1 MLLAALRDLQWRR
14 RRFVITVLGTALVF
28 AMSLLM
34 SGLSNAFTVE
44 IEQTLD
50 DQRATAWISRDNVAG
65 AFSPG
70 SFLGPDDVATI
81 TASLSD
87 ANRVTPLLFAAAT
100 ARMPEGGI
108 RNVNVMGVISGGL
121 GTFTEVSSG
130 TTELTTG
137 SVIVPK
143 SLGLSVGDSFDISGQ
158 SFAVSGVVNNASLI
172 AGTPTVLMPLADAQ
186 ALLFGG
192 QPRVSMLL
200 AVADPTSSSDEVI
213 VPDGYRSFTR
223 AEVSADLIRPL
234 KNPIASIDFIKL
246 LLWMVAALIIASV
259 VYLTVLERTRD
270 IAVFKATGASSWSI
284 GIGIC
289 LQAVIL
295 AVLASILGIVL
306 AKLLAP
312 RFPMEVAVSTRSMI
326 LLPLLAIGVGV
337 LAGLIGVRRTVRVE
351 PATAFG
357 GP

>member
-1 MLLAALRDLQWRR
+1 MLIAALRDLQWRR

-44 IEQTLD
+44 IDRTLD

-70 SFLGPDDVATI
+70 SSLAPDDIAVI
-81 TASLSD
+81 TEALTP
-87 ANRVTPLLFAAAT
+87 AHQLAPLLFAAAT
-100 ARMPEGGI
+100 ARMPDGSI
-108 RNVNVMGVISGGL
+108 RNVNVMGLNSGGL
-121 GTFTEVSSG
+121 GAYTSVADGEI
-130 TTELTTG
+130 ELISG

-143 SLGLSVGDSFDISGQ
+143 SLALDLGESFAISGVPF
-158 SFAVSGVVNNASLI
+158 SVSGIVEHASLI

-200 AVADPTSSSDEVI
+200 AVGDPASSSSEVI
-213 VPDGYRSFTR
+213 VPDGYRAFTR
-223 AEVSADLIRPL
+223 AEVTADLIRPL
-234 KNPIASIDFIKL
+234 KNPIASIDFIKI

-270 IAVFKATGASSWSI
+270 IAVFKATGSSSWSI
-284 GIGIC
+284 GVGIC

-295 AVLASILGIVL
+295 AVLASIIGIVMATL
-306 AKLLAP
+306 IAP
-312 RFPMEVAVSTRSMI
+312 KFPMEVAVSTESMI
-326 LLPLLAIGVGV
+326 LLPLLAVGVGV

>member
-44 IEQTLD
+44 IKQTLD
-50 DQRATAWISRDNVAG
+50 DQHASAWISRDNVAG

-70 SFLGPDDVATI
+70 SFLGPDDVVAVEAALSPDNK
-81 TASLSD
+81 AS
-87 ANRVTPLLFAAAT
+87 PLLFAAAT
-100 ARMPEGGI
+100 ARIDGSI
-108 RNVNVMGVISGGL
+108 RNINVMGLNSGGL

-130 TTELTTG
+130 ETELTTG
-137 SVIVPK
+137 FVIVPK
-143 SLGLSVGDSFDISGQ
+143 ALDLDVGDSFDISGT
-158 SFAVSGVVNNASLI
+158 SFSVSGVVDNASLI
-172 AGTPTVLMPLADAQ
+172 AGTPTVLMPLEDAQ
-186 ALLFGG
+186 KLLFGG
-192 QPRVSMLL
+192 QPRVSMIL
-200 AVADPTSSSDEVI
+200 AIGNLT
-213 VPDGYRSFTR
+213 VPGGYRAFNR
-223 AEVSADLIRPL
+223 AEVEADLIRPL
-234 KNPIASIDFIKL
+234 KNPIASIDFIKI

-270 IAVFKATGASSWSI
+270 IAVFKATGSSSWSI
-284 GIGIC
+284 GLGIC

-295 AVLASILGIVL
+295 AVLASILGIVM

-312 RFPMEVAVSTRSMI
+312 KFPMQVVVSTSSMI

>member
-14 RRFVITVLGTALVF
+14 RRFVITVIGTALVF

-44 IEQTLD
+44 IEKTLD
-50 DQRATAWISRDNVAG
+50 DQRATAWISRDGVAG

-70 SFLGPDDVATI
+70 SFLAPDDVAAI
-81 TASLSD
+81 EAALSPG
-87 ANRVTPLLFAAAT
+87 NRAAPLLFAAAT
-100 ARMPEGGI
+100 ARMPDGAI
-108 RNVNVMGVISGGL
+108 RNVNVMGANSGML
-121 GTFTEVSSG
+121 GTFTDVSSG
-130 TTELTTG
+130 ATDLTSG

-143 SLGLSVGDSFDISGQ
+143 SLDLDVGDSFDISGT
-158 SFAVSGVVNNASLI
+158 SFFISGVVDNASLI
-172 AGTPTVLMPLADAQ
+172 AGTPTVLMPLGDAQ
-186 ALLFGG
+186 QLLFGG
-192 QPRVSMLL
+192 QERVSMML
-200 AVADPTSSSDEVI
+200 AVDDRRSGSGEVV
-213 VPDGYRSFTR
+213 VPDGYRAFTR
-223 AEVSADLIRPL
+223 AEVEADLIRPL
-234 KNPIASIDFIKL
+234 KSPIASIDFIKV
-246 LLWMVAALIIASV
+246 LLWMVAALIVASV

-270 IAVFKATGASSWSI
+270 IAVFKATGASTWSI
-284 GIGIC
+284 GLGIC

-306 AKLLAP
+306 ATLLAP
-312 RFPMEVAVSTRSMI
+312 RFPMEVAVSTRSMV
-326 LLPLLAIGVGV
+326 LLPLLAVGVGV

>member
-14 RRFVITVLGTALVF
+14 RRFVITILGTALVF

-44 IEQTLD
+44 IKQTLD

-70 SFLGPDDVATI
+70 SSLAPDDVATI
-81 TASLSD
+81 TQALTP
-87 ANRVTPLLFAAAT
+87 ANQLAPMLFAAAT
-100 ARMPEGGI
+100 ARVPDGGI
-108 RNVNVMGVISGGL
+108 RNVNVMGLNSGGL
-121 GTFTEVSSG
+121 GTFTEVAEG
-130 TTELTTG
+130 ATELISG

-143 SLGLSVGDSFDISGQ
+143 SLDLNLGDTFDISGV
-158 SFAVSGVVNNASLI
+158 SFSVSGIVDHASLI
-172 AGTPTVLMPLADAQ
+172 AGTPTVLMPITDAQ

-200 AVADPTSSSDEVI
+200 AVSDPTGSTEVI
-213 VPDGYRSFTR
+213 VPAGYRAFTR
-223 AEVSADLIRPL
+223 AEVTADLIRPL
-234 KNPIASIDFIKL
+234 KNPIASIDFVKI

-270 IAVFKATGASSWSI
+270 IAVFKATGSSSWSI
-284 GIGIC
+284 GVGIC

-295 AVLASILGIVL
+295 AVLASIIGIVMAL
-306 AKLLAP
+306 LLAP
-312 RFPMEVAVSTRSMI
+312 KFPMEVAVSTQSMI

>member
-50 DQRATAWISRDNVAG
+50 DQRASAWISRDNVAG

-70 SFLGPDDVATI
+70 SFLGPDDVAAI
-81 TASLSD
+81 EAALAPENQAS
-87 ANRVTPLLFAAAT
+87 PLLFAAAT
-100 ARMPEGGI
+100 ARIDGAV
-108 RNVNVMGVISGGL
+108 RNVNVMGLNSGGL
-121 GTFTEVSSG
+121 GTFTHVSSG
-130 TTELTTG
+130 VTELSTG

-143 SLGLSVGDSFDISGQ
+143 SLDLDVGDAFDISGT
-158 SFAVSGVVNNASLI
+158 SFTVSGVVDNASLI

-186 ALLFGG
+186 QLLFAG
-192 QPRVSMLL
+192 QPRVSMML
-200 AVADPTSSSDEVI
+200 ATGDLEV
-213 VPDGYRSFTR
+213 PGGYRAFTR
-223 AEVSADLIRPL
+223 AEVEADLIRPL
-234 KNPIASIDFIKL
+234 KNPIASIDFIKV
-246 LLWMVAALIIASV
+246 LLWMVAALIVASV

-270 IAVFKATGASSWSI
+270 IAVFKATGSSTWSI
-284 GIGIC
+284 GLGIC

-295 AVLASILGIVL
+295 AVLASILGIIL
-306 AKLLAP
+306 ATLLAP

-326 LLPLLAIGVGV
+326 LLPVLAVGVGV

>member
-44 IEQTLD
+44 IEQTLN

-70 SFLGPDDVATI
+70 SFLAPDDVAVVNAALT
-81 TASLSD
+81 S
-87 ANRVTPLLFAAAT
+87 ANQATPLLFAAAT
-100 ARMPEGGI
+100 ARMPGGAI
-108 RNVNVMGVISGGL
+108 RNVNVMGVNSGGL

-130 TTELTTG
+130 VTALTSG

-143 SLGLSVGDSFDISGQ
+143 SLDLGVGDSFDISGE
-158 SFAVSGVVNNASLI
+158 SFFVSGVVDNASLI
-172 AGTPTVLMPLADAQ
+172 AGTPTVLMPLGDAQ
-186 ALLFGG
+186 LLLFGG
-192 QPRVSMLL
+192 QPRVSMIL
-200 AVADPTSSSDEVI
+200 ATGDVR
-213 VPDGYRSFTR
+213 VPDGYRAFTR
-223 AEVSADLIRPL
+223 EEVSADLIRPL
-234 KNPIASIDFIKL
+234 KNPIRSIDFIKI
-246 LLWMVAALIIASV
+246 LLWIVAALIIASV

-295 AVLASILGIVL
+295 AVLASIVGIVF
-306 AKLLAP
+306 AALLAP
-312 RFPMEVAVSTRSMI
+312 RFPMEVNVSTRSMI

>member
-50 DQRATAWISRDNVAG
+50 DQRAEVWISRDNVAG

-70 SFLGPDDVATI
+70 SFLGPDDVVAIEATL
-81 TASLSD
+81 TPE
-87 ANRVTPLLFAAAT
+87 NRGAPLLFAAAT
-100 ARMPEGGI
+100 ARMPDGAI
-108 RNVNVMGVISGGL
+108 RNINVMGLLSGEL
-121 GTFTEVSSG
+121 GTFTDVSSG
-130 TTELTTG
+130 DTELISG
-137 SVIVPK
+137 SVIVPR
-143 SLGLSVGDSFDISGQ
+143 SLDLDVGDSFDISGT
-158 SFAVSGVVNNASLI
+158 SFEVSGVVDNASLI
-172 AGTPTVLMPLADAQ
+172 AGTPTVVMPLEDAQ
-186 ALLFGG
+186 VLLFGG
-192 QPRVSMLL
+192 QPRVSMIL
-200 AVADPTSSSDEVI
+200 ATGDVTL
-213 VPDGYRSFTR
+213 PDGYRAFTR
-223 AEVSADLIRPL
+223 TEVEADLIRPL
-234 KNPIASIDFIKL
+234 KNPIASIDFIKI
-246 LLWMVAALIIASV
+246 LLWMVAAMIIASV

-270 IAVFKATGASSWSI
+270 IAVFKATGSSSWSI
-284 GIGIC
+284 GVGIC

-295 AVLASILGIVL
+295 AVLASIIGIAI

-312 RFPMEVAVSTRSMI
+312 RFPMQVVVSTQSMI

-337 LAGLIGVRRTVRVE
+337 IAGLIGVRRTVRVE